1 MHEVAHVSDRH
12 EREKRPVTQNPTNKR
27 KLSQED
33 ARGHIGT
40 TQDRASIRNRRQ
52 SAALHLLLL
61 YCYGCSVMHSAI
73 ALSAPRPLPPHPLR
87 VPRPP
92 NPPDMAT
99 APHEA
104 AAFGTVEEALAAAL
118 DHAASG
124 WPA

>member
-1 MHEVAHVSDRH
+1 MHEVARVSERH
-12 EREKRPVTQNPTNKR
+12 EREKRPATQTPTNKR
-27 KLSQED
+27 KPSQED
-33 ARGHIGT
+33 ARGHSET
-40 TQDRASIRNRRQ
+40 TQDRQSIRGRRQ

-87 VPRPP
+87 APRPP
-92 NPPDMAT
+92 DPPDLAT
-99 APHEA
+99 APHEV

-118 DHAASG
+118 DHAAWG